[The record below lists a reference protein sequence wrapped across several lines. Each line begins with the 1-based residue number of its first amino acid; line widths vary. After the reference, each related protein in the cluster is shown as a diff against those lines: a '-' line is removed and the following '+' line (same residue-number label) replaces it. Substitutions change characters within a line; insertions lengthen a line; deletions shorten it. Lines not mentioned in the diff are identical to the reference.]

1 MISYIACLLTIIVF
15 LGVVGVVCTLE
26 AMRQT
31 DVDAEIDRIIKE
43 ITQGRYKR
51 SVKVSKRR
59 K

>member
-1 MISYIACLLTIIVF
+1 VF